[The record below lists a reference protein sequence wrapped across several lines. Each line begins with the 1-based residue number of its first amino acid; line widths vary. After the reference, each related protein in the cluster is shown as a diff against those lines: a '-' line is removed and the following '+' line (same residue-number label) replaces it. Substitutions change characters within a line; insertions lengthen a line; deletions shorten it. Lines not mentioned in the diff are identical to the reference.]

1 MENLKRAFRPEFL
14 NRIDDIVVFH
24 PLTEAELGD
33 IANIMM
39 NDLRKRL
46 AEQDLTLELT
56 DEALK
61 ELSRDG
67 YDVEYG
73 ARPLRRTIQ
82 NKIEDPLADAL
93 LEGKYKEGDT
103 IKVDVEE
110 GKFVF
115 TK

>member
-1 MENLKRAFRPEFL
+1 
-14 NRIDDIVVFH
+14 
-24 PLTEAELGD
+24 
-33 IANIMM
+33 MM